1 MAHTTL
7 LFKRQSNGGLVTD
20 ESRYDNAILIWLHEM
35 ERYMKF
41 DRKGFDSFRND
52 LTEAVKAVEET
63 HQVKLEA
70 GSIRFDDL
78 GFTMGTTWKRSDI
91 DANKIDFER
100 NCALYGFQPE
110 DYQREFFSLS
120 RRRSSIS
127 SALLPVMTRKLLSPI
142 RPMASETHF

>member
-1 MAHTTL
+1 
-7 LFKRQSNGGLVTD
+7 
-20 ESRYDNAILIWLHEM
+20 
-35 ERYMKF
+35 MKF

-110 DYQREFFSLS
+110 DYQREFSSRGIRYILSGFS
-120 RRRSSIS
+120 RSS
-127 SALLPVMTRKLLSPI
+127 RKYACICKEVSTGNTVTYTADGVRNAFLMENLKNK
-142 RPMASETHF
+142 